1 MVGLLKRNSVFIRML
16 LILLMVC
23 LMPVNLHALT
33 EDEKNNIKVYR
44 ESSKGVVNITSIVM
58 ERDFFQGIVPREGAG
73 SGAVIDTDGTIL
85 TNNHVIKDARRI
97 EVTLYDGTKWPGRL
111 IGTDP
116 DNDVAVIR
124 IDAPRD
130 KLYPLPLGDSNAL
143 EIGQKV
149 LAIGNPFGLNETLT
163 TGIISSLGRSIRS
176 QNNFLMEDLI
186 QTDAAINPG
195 NSGGPLLDSK
205 GNIIGVNTAIF
216 SPTGASVGIGF
227 AIPVNTVKQIV
238 PDLIEKGYVSYAW
251 LGVII
256 FPVTPWVAKALQLS
270 VDHGAL
276 IIELVRE
283 GPAQKAGLRGSD
295 RRIQLG
301 NVILPVGGD
310 IILAMDGNEI
320 KSYEELGRMIRK
332 HRPGDRITLKI
343 SRNGDIEKIRVTL
356 GEKPMGN

>member
-1 MVGLLKRNSVFIRML
+1 MMKLSERIGKFLW
-16 LILLMVC
+16 ILSTLAIIS
-23 LMPVNLHALT
+23 LWAVNALALT
-33 EDEKNNIKVYR
+33 EDEDNNIKVYR
-44 ESSKGVVNITSIVM
+44 KASKGVVNITSIVM
-58 ERDFFQGIVPREGAG
+58 ERDFFHGIVPREGAG
-73 SGAVIDTDGTIL
+73 SGSVIDADGYIL

-124 IDAPRD
+124 IDAPKN
-130 KLYPLPLGDSNAL
+130 KLHPLPLGNSNEL
-143 EIGQKV
+143 KIGQKV
-149 LAIGNPFGLNETLT
+149 LAIGNPFGLSETLT

-176 QNNFLMEDLI
+176 QNHFLMEDLI

-205 GNIIGVNTAIF
+205 GRIIGVNTAIF

-238 PDLIEKGYVSYAW
+238 PHLIEKGYVSYAW
-251 LGVII
+251 LGVTL
-256 FPVTPWVAKALQLS
+256 FPVTPWVAKALKLS

-276 IIELVRE
+276 VIELLKG
-283 GPAQKAGLRGSD
+283 GPAERAGLRGSD
-295 RRIQLG
+295 QRIQVG

-310 IILAMDGNEI
+310 IILAMNGNEI

-332 HRPGDRITLKI
+332 HKPGDQITLKI
-343 SRNGDIEKIRVTL
+343 VRNRTPEKIRVTL
-356 GEKPMGN
+356 GEKPLSR